1 MKFLFFI
8 FIGFLTSI
16 ILDRFFDF
24 SFLIEMSILGIIIV
38 IVYLTDKYLVKKKGS
53 NDQVR

>member
-8 FIGFLTSI
+8 FIGFLTST
-16 ILDRFFDF
+16 ILHWFFDF

-38 IVYLTDKYLVKKKGS
+38 IVYLIDRYLVKKKGS
-53 NDQVR
+53 KDQVR